1 MNIADEIIDL
11 FSQKHYPKVTKN
23 KNGNL
28 IKYYDDGVVAIFPT
42 TKALQKKAIII
53 SAGIHG
59 DETGPVELVQKL
71 FDSLLNKLVINCPL
85 MIILGNLEA
94 IRQGKRQIETNL
106 NRCFDAD
113 ELKLN
118 SSLEHKRALKI
129 IHAIDNFKKELDA
142 EDISIKM
149 LLDLHSY
156 VYPDYFCEYQSDK
169 TQFAICV
176 KEQPYSLDHKKILSA
191 CDLGKVITDI
201 DMKGTLVSFIVNK
214 YPHITSMVFEL
225 GHAHKL
231 GDNNPLDLENIS
243 NYIYAQISEK
253 YNQNRQIS
261 SQQIEKYK
269 FCPPV
274 IKNNETFELN
284 NDICLKNF
292 TKYKKGTVLAYENGE
307 AIYQV
312 PSDNH
317 TVLFPWPTRSVGA
330 AGTYILEK
338 L

>member
-1 MNIADEIIDL
+1 MNMADEITDL
-11 FSQKHYPKVTKN
+11 FSQKHYPKVTKV

-28 IKYYDDGVVAIFPT
+28 IKYYNDCIVAIFPT
-42 TKALQKKAIII
+42 AKTSQKAMIV
-53 SAGIHG
+53 SVGIHG
-59 DETGPVELVQKL
+59 DETEPVELVYKL
-71 FDSLLNKLVINCPL
+71 FNDLINGNITINRPL
-85 MIILGNLEA
+85 MIIVGNLEA
-94 IRQGKRQIETNL
+94 IRQGKRQIEVNL
-106 NRCFDAD
+106 NRCFDID
-113 ELKLN
+113 ELSLN
-118 SSLEHKRALKI
+118 NSLEHKRALDI
-129 IHAIDNFKKELDA
+129 ITVIDHFKKELDA
-142 EDISIKM
+142 ENTSIEL

-156 VYPDYFCEYQSDK
+156 VYPDYFCEYQDDK

-176 KEQPYSLDHKKILSA
+176 KEQPYNLSHEKILFA
-191 CDLGKVITDI
+191 CNLGKVITDI
-201 DMKGTLVSFIVNK
+201 NMKGTLVSFIVKK
-214 YPHITSMVFEL
+214 YPYITSMVFEL

-243 NYIYAQISEK
+243 NYLYTQVSEK
-253 YNQNRQIS
+253 YNQKIQRN

-269 FCPPV
+269 FCPSV

-284 NDICLKNF
+284 NNICLKNF

-307 AIYQV
+307 VIYKA

-317 TVLFPWPTRSVGA
+317 TVLFPWPTRPIGA